1 MKRSRVILTYVFIVA
16 AAAVSSLNY
25 HLFIFPNRFA
35 PSGLNGLCTMF
46 QFVTGLNMGYLNL
59 ILNIPLALAVYKKV
73 SKTLAIRTMTYVA
86 AFSVLLVLVE
96 KVDLSA
102 FAYSTDTG
110 TSTIMGPLVG
120 GIANGLIFSIL
131 LQAGT
136 YGGGVD
142 FMASLIHKSKPH
154 FNFFWVSFAM
164 NCTVAGISFF
174 VYGHKIEPVL
184 MCILYSFAT
193 SSVMDK
199 MNRAGR
205 SAVRFE
211 IMTRRPEELS
221 QAILHRLHHSAT
233 LIPGKGIYR
242 GEEINLLI
250 CVVNKS
256 QVAQL
261 SNIIRSV
268 PETFA
273 VSGIVSEVIGNF
285 KRLDS
290 DGNQDVPFFDP
301 GEGTGI

>member
-1 MKRSRVILTYVFIVA
+1 MKRSRVILTYFFIVA

-35 PSGLNGLCTMF
+35 PAGLNGLCTMF
-46 QFVTGLNMGYLNL
+46 QFVTGLSMGYLNL

-131 LQAGT
+131 LRAGT

-142 FMASLIHKSKPH
+142 FIASLIHKTKPH
-154 FNFFWVSFAM
+154 FNFFWVSFVI
-164 NCTVAGISFF
+164 NCIVAGISYFI
-174 VYGHKIEPVL
+174 YGHKIEPVL
-184 MCILYSFAT
+184 MCILYSFTT

-211 IMTRRPEELS
+211 IMTRHPEELS
-221 QAILHRLHHSAT
+221 QAIVHRLHHSAT

-242 GEEINLLI
+242 GEEVNVLI

-256 QVAQL
+256 QVAHL
-261 SNIIRSV
+261 SNIIRSI
-268 PETFA
+268 PDTFA
-273 VSGIVSEVIGNF
+273 VSDIVSEVIGNF
-285 KRLDS
+285 KHLDS

>member
-16 AAAVSSLNY
+16 AAAISSLNY

-35 PSGLNGLCTMF
+35 PAGLNGLCTMF
-46 QFVTGLNMGYLNL
+46 QFVTGLSMGYLNL

-131 LQAGT
+131 LRAGT

-142 FMASLIHKSKPH
+142 FIASLIHKTKPH
-154 FNFFWVSFAM
+154 FNFFWVSFVI
-164 NCTVAGISFF
+164 NCIVAGISYFI
-174 VYGHKIEPVL
+174 YGHKIEPVL
-184 MCILYSFAT
+184 MCILYSFTT

-211 IMTRRPEELS
+211 IMTRHPEELS
-221 QAILHRLHHSAT
+221 QAIVHRLHHSAT

-242 GEEINLLI
+242 GEEVNVLI

-256 QVAQL
+256 QVAHL
-261 SNIIRSV
+261 SNIIRSI
-268 PETFA
+268 PDTFA
-273 VSGIVSEVIGNF
+273 VSDIVSEVIGNF
-285 KRLDS
+285 KHLDS

>member
-1 MKRSRVILTYVFIVA
+1 MKRSRVILTYFFIVA

-46 QFVTGLNMGYLNL
+46 QFVTGLSMGYLNL

-131 LQAGT
+131 LRAGT

-142 FMASLIHKSKPH
+142 FIASLIHKTKPH
-154 FNFFWVSFAM
+154 FNFFWVSFVI
-164 NCTVAGISFF
+164 NCIVAGISYFI
-174 VYGHKIEPVL
+174 YGHKIEPVL

-211 IMTRRPEELS
+211 IMTRHPEELS

-273 VSGIVSEVIGNF
+273 VSDIVSEVIGNF
-285 KRLDS
+285 KHLDS

>member
-1 MKRSRVILTYVFIVA
+1 MKRSRVILTYFFIVA

-46 QFVTGLNMGYLNL
+46 QFVTGLSMGYLNL

-142 FMASLIHKSKPH
+142 FIASLIHKTKPQ
-154 FNFFWVSFAM
+154 FNFFWVSFVI
-164 NCTVAGISFF
+164 NCIVAGISYFI
-174 VYGHKIEPVL
+174 YGHKIEPVL

-199 MNRAGR
+199 MNRSGR

-211 IMTRRPEELS
+211 IMTRHPEELS

-273 VSGIVSEVIGNF
+273 VSDIVSEVIGNF
-285 KRLDS
+285 KHLDS